1 LRIGPVPINSDEGC
15 QNVIAGLKS
24 LVQGVESMMRTLP
37 SFCAV
42 AISGLV
48 AGALTMSAASAQS
61 VPLPKPA
68 PLAKSGTIILAQA
81 RPTPPGTIAP
91 APVPVRPNARPGN
104 PGEATAFDSN
114 QRALVDRVSGYLSGM
129 RQVVGKFVQVGPD
142 GRKTTGDLFLQKPG
156 KLRFEY
162 DDPSPVQLIAD
173 GTSLVVRDRRLATQ
187 DLYPLGQTPLRFL
200 LADKVDLLRDTN
212 VVGVYSDD
220 IFTTVVIEEKQT
232 LGGKHKLMLMF
243 DAKDLTLKQWTVTD
257 PQGFDTTVAIYN
269 LDMTKKPDPALF
281 KINYERMH

>member
-1 LRIGPVPINSDEGC
+1 
-15 QNVIAGLKS
+15 
-24 LVQGVESMMRTLP
+24 MTRTLTR
-37 SFCAV
+37 SLHAFMTA
-42 AISGLV
+42 GLV
-48 AGALTMSAASAQS
+48 AGMFGVSGATAET
-61 VPLPKPA
+61 VPLQRAAPKP
-68 PLAKSGTIILAQA
+68 IILAQA

-91 APVPVRPNARPGN
+91 APAPVRPNAPAGK
-104 PGEATAFDSN
+104 PGETTAFDNN
-114 QRALVDRVSGYLSGM
+114 QRALVDRISQYLSGM

-212 VVGVYSDD
+212 VVNVYSDD
-220 IFTTVVIEEKQT
+220 IFSTVVIEEKQT

-281 KINYERMH
+281 KINYERMIQ

>member
-1 LRIGPVPINSDEGC
+1 
-15 QNVIAGLKS
+15 
-24 LVQGVESMMRTLP
+24 MRTLP

-42 AISGLV
+42 VIALSATPVMSG
-48 AGALTMSAASAQS
+48 ASAQS
-61 VPLPKPA
+61 VATPLQ
-68 PLAKSGTIILAQA
+68 KSEPIILAQA
-81 RPTPPGTIAP
+81 RPTPPGMVGTPP
-91 APVPVRPNARPGN
+91 APVRPNAPAGK
-104 PGEATAFDSN
+104 PGETTAFDGTR
-114 QRALVDRVSGYLSGM
+114 RALVDRMSTYLSGM

-142 GRKTTGDLFLQKPG
+142 GSKTQGDFFLQKPG

-212 VVGVYSDD
+212 VVGAYADN
-220 IFTTVVIEEKQT
+220 IFATVVIEEKQT

-257 PQGFDTTVAIYN
+257 PQGFDTTVAVYN
-269 LDMTKKPDPALF
+269 MDMTKKPDPALF
-281 KINYERMH
+281 KINYERMLQ

>member
-1 LRIGPVPINSDEGC
+1 MTRTLTSLCALVT
-15 QNVIAGLKS
+15 AGL
-24 LVQGVESMMRTLP
+24 
-37 SFCAV
+37 
-42 AISGLV
+42 ISGL
-48 AGALTMSAASAQS
+48 AGLSGASAQS
-61 VPLPKPA
+61 VPLPRPA
-68 PLAKSGTIILAQA
+68 PLAKSGTTNVEPLIVAQA
-81 RPTPPGTIAP
+81 RPTPPGMIAP
-91 APVPVRPNARPGN
+91 APSPVRPNAPAGK
-104 PGEATAFDSN
+104 PGEATAFDGS
-114 QRALVDRVSGYLSGM
+114 QRALVDRISNYLSGM
-129 RQVVGKFVQVGPD
+129 RQVVGRFVQVGPD
-142 GRKTTGDLFLQKPG
+142 GRKTTGDIFLQKPG

-220 IFTTVVIEEKQT
+220 IFATVVIEERQT

-257 PQGFDTTVAIYN
+257 PQGFDTTVAIYD

-281 KINYERMH
+281 KINYERMLQ

>member
-1 LRIGPVPINSDEGC
+1 MTRTLTRSLHLFMM
-15 QNVIAGLKS
+15 AGLAAGLFGVSGAAAGSNPS
-24 LVQGVESMMRTLP
+24 LQ
-37 SFCAV
+37 
-42 AISGLV
+42 
-48 AGALTMSAASAQS
+48 
-61 VPLPKPA
+61 A
-68 PLAKSGTIILAQA
+68 PQTEPVILAQA

-91 APVPVRPNARPGN
+91 APAPVRPNAPAGK
-104 PGEATAFDSN
+104 PGETTAFDNN
-114 QRALVDRVSGYLSGM
+114 QRALVDRISQYLSGM

-212 VVGVYSDD
+212 VVNVYSDD
-220 IFTTVVIEEKQT
+220 IFSTVVIEEKQT

-281 KINYERMH
+281 KINYERMIE

>member
-1 LRIGPVPINSDEGC
+1 
-15 QNVIAGLKS
+15 
-24 LVQGVESMMRTLP
+24 MMRTLP
-37 SFCAV
+37 GICAV
-42 AISGLV
+42 AMGGLLGGLL
-48 AGALTMSAASAQS
+48 AGTLTVSVASAQTRS
-61 VPLPKPA
+61 LETSPPM
-68 PLAKSGTIILAQA
+68 ILAQA
-81 RPTPPGTIAP
+81 RPTPPGSIGFPNPFRPNAP
-91 APVPVRPNARPGN
+91 APK
-104 PGEATAFDSN
+104 PGETTAFDAN

-212 VVGVYSDD
+212 VVGIYSDD
-220 IFTTVVIEEKQT
+220 IFSTVVIEEKQT

-269 LDMTKKPDPALF
+269 LDMSKKPDPALF

>member
-1 LRIGPVPINSDEGC
+1 
-15 QNVIAGLKS
+15 
-24 LVQGVESMMRTLP
+24 MTRTLLGRMVLG
-37 SFCAV
+37 FCALAV
-42 AISGLV
+42 MTEGSL
-48 AGALTMSAASAQS
+48 AAPQAAAQS

-68 PLAKSGTIILAQA
+68 PLRKAVGQAAVPAPIVLAQA
-81 RPTPPGTIAP
+81 PRANPPGIIPAPQIPSRGNAP
-91 APVPVRPNARPGN
+91 AD
-104 PGEATAFDSN
+104 ATAFDTK
-114 QRALVDRVSGYLSGM
+114 QRALVDKISGYLSGM
-129 RQVVGKFVQVGPD
+129 RQAVGKFVQVGPD
-142 GRKTTGDLFLQKPG
+142 GRKTQGELFLAKPG
-156 KLRFEY
+156 RLRFEY

-212 VVGVYSDD
+212 VVAVYSDD
-220 IFTTVVIEEKQT
+220 IFSTVVIEERQA

-257 PQGFDTTVAIYN
+257 PQGFDTTVAVYN

-281 KINYERMH
+281 KINYERNIQ

>member
-1 LRIGPVPINSDEGC
+1 
-15 QNVIAGLKS
+15 
-24 LVQGVESMMRTLP
+24 MTRTLP
-37 SFCAV
+37 AFCAIV
-42 AISGLV
+42 MVGLIAGFFGVPDAI
-48 AGALTMSAASAQS
+48 AQS

-68 PLAKSGTIILAQA
+68 PKAAAKPKQITVAQA
-81 RPTPPGTIAP
+81 RGPATPGFIPAP
-91 APVPVRPNARPGN
+91 AIPSRGDAR
-104 PGEATAFDSN
+104 ETTAFDNS
-114 QRALVDRVSGYLSGM
+114 QRALVDKISTYLTGM
-129 RQVVGKFVQVGPD
+129 RQAVGKFVQVGPD
-142 GRKTTGDLFLQKPG
+142 GRKTQGELFVQKPG

-212 VVGVYSDD
+212 VIGVYSDD
-220 IFTTVVIEEKQT
+220 LFSTVVIEERQA

-281 KINYERMH
+281 KINYERMLQ

>member
-1 LRIGPVPINSDEGC
+1 
-15 QNVIAGLKS
+15 
-24 LVQGVESMMRTLP
+24 MTRTLP
-37 SFCAV
+37 TFCAIAV
-42 AISGLV
+42 LV
-48 AGALTMSAASAQS
+48 ATMFAAPLALAQS

-68 PLAKSGTIILAQA
+68 PFPKQVAPIVVAQA
-81 RPTPPGTIAP
+81 QAQRPVPPGMVPAP
-91 APVPVRPNARPGN
+91 AIPSRPNAPS
-104 PGEATAFDSN
+104 ETTAFDTK
-114 QRALVDRVSGYLSGM
+114 QRALVDKISAYLSGL
-129 RQVVGKFVQVGPD
+129 RQAVGKFVQVGPD
-142 GRKTTGDLFLQKPG
+142 GRKTQGELYLQKPG

-173 GTSLVVRDRRLATQ
+173 GSSLVVRDRKLATQ

-212 VVGVYSDD
+212 VVSVYSDD
-220 IFTTVVIEEKQT
+220 IYSTVVIEERQA

-257 PQGFDTTVAIYN
+257 PQGFDTTVAVYN

-281 KINYERMH
+281 KINYERNIQ

>member
-1 LRIGPVPINSDEGC
+1 
-15 QNVIAGLKS
+15 
-24 LVQGVESMMRTLP
+24 MTRTLP
-37 SFCAV
+37 AFCAITFMGF
-42 AISGLV
+42 A
-48 AGALTMSAASAQS
+48 AGCLAMPEALA

-68 PLAKSGTIILAQA
+68 PKAKQITVAQA
-81 RPTPPGTIAP
+81 RGPVTPGIIPPPPIPSRGD
-91 APVPVRPNARPGN
+91 AR
-104 PGEATAFDSN
+104 ETTAFDNN
-114 QRALVDRVSGYLSGM
+114 QRALVDKISSYLTGM
-129 RQVVGKFVQVGPD
+129 RQATGKFVQVGPD
-142 GRKTTGDLFLQKPG
+142 GRKTQGELFVQKPG

-162 DDPSPVQLIAD
+162 DDPSPTQLIAD

-212 VVGVYSDD
+212 VIGVYSDD
-220 IFTTVVIEEKQT
+220 IFSTVVIEERQA

-257 PQGFDTTVAIYN
+257 PQGFDTTVAVYN

-281 KINYERMH
+281 KINYERMIQ

>member
-1 LRIGPVPINSDEGC
+1 
-15 QNVIAGLKS
+15 
-24 LVQGVESMMRTLP
+24 MTRTLP
-37 SFCAV
+37 SLCALV
-42 AISGLV
+42 TAGFV
-48 AGALTMSAASAQS
+48 AGLLGVSGASAQS
-61 VPLPKPA
+61 VPLPRPA
-68 PLAKSGTIILAQA
+68 PLPKTDTMTVAQA
-81 RPTPPGTIAP
+81 QRPTPPGTIAP
-91 APVPVRPNARPGN
+91 APVPVRPNAPAGK
-104 PGEATAFDSN
+104 PGETTAFDGT
-114 QRALVDRVSGYLSGM
+114 QRALVDKISNYLSGM

-142 GRKTTGDLFLQKPG
+142 GSKTTGDLFVLKPG

-162 DDPSPVQLIAD
+162 DDPSPIQLIAD

-212 VVGVYSDD
+212 VVGVYDKD
-220 IFTTVVIEEKQT
+220 PIFATVVIEEKQT

-281 KINYERMH
+281 KINYERVLQ

>member
-1 LRIGPVPINSDEGC
+1 
-15 QNVIAGLKS
+15 
-24 LVQGVESMMRTLP
+24 MTRTLP
-37 SFCAV
+37 NLCAFV
-42 AISGLV
+42 AAGLV
-48 AGALTMSAASAQS
+48 AGTVSGAATQS
-61 VPLPKPA
+61 IPLPRPA
-68 PLAKSGTIILAQA
+68 PFPKSGAMTVAQA
-81 RPTPPGTIAP
+81 QRPTPPGTIAP
-91 APVPVRPNARPGN
+91 APGPVRPNAAVGK
-104 PGEATAFDSN
+104 PGETTAFDGA
-114 QRALVDRVSGYLSGM
+114 QRTLVDRISSYLSGM

-142 GRKTTGDLFLQKPG
+142 GRKTQGELYLQKPG

-162 DDPSPVQLIAD
+162 DDPSPIQLIAD

-212 VVGVYSDD
+212 VVSVYSDD
-220 IFTTVVIEEKQT
+220 IFSTVVIEERQT

-257 PQGFDTTVAIYN
+257 PQGFDTTVAVYN

-281 KINYERMH
+281 KINYERILQ

>member
-1 LRIGPVPINSDEGC
+1 
-15 QNVIAGLKS
+15 
-24 LVQGVESMMRTLP
+24 MTRTLP
-37 SFCAV
+37 RGLPGFCAIAV
-42 AISGLV
+42 LA
-48 AGALTMSAASAQS
+48 AATFAAPQALAQS

-68 PLAKSGTIILAQA
+68 PFPKEKSAPLVVAQA
-81 RPTPPGTIAP
+81 QRQSPPGIIPAPQIPSRGNAP
-91 APVPVRPNARPGN
+91 AD
-104 PGEATAFDSN
+104 ATAFDTK
-114 QRALVDRVSGYLSGM
+114 QRALVDKISTYLSGM
-129 RQVVGKFVQVGPD
+129 RQAVGRFVQVGPD
-142 GRKTTGDLFLQKPG
+142 GRKTQGELFVQKPG

-212 VVGVYSDD
+212 VVAVYSDD
-220 IFTTVVIEEKQT
+220 IFSTVVIEERQA

-257 PQGFDTTVAIYN
+257 PQGFDTTVAVYN
-269 LDMTKKPDPALF
+269 LDLTKKPDPALF
-281 KINYERMH
+281 KINYERMIQ

>member
-1 LRIGPVPINSDEGC
+1 
-15 QNVIAGLKS
+15 
-24 LVQGVESMMRTLP
+24 MMRTLP
-37 SFCAV
+37 GSCAFAMTALMAGIL
-42 AISGLV
+42 AISG
-48 AGALTMSAASAQS
+48 ASAQS
-61 VPLPKPA
+61 VATPPLPT
-68 PLAKSGTIILAQA
+68 SESIILAQA
-81 RPTPPGTIAP
+81 RPTPPGMIGTPP
-91 APVPVRPNARPGN
+91 APVRPNAPAGK
-104 PGEATAFDSN
+104 PGETTAFDAN
-114 QRALVDRVSGYLSGM
+114 QRALVDRMSIYLSGM

-142 GRKTTGDLFLQKPG
+142 GSKTQGDFFLQKPG

-212 VVGVYSDD
+212 VVGAYADN
-220 IFTTVVIEEKQT
+220 IFATVVIEEKQT

-257 PQGFDTTVAIYN
+257 PQGFDTTVAVFN
-269 LDMTKKPDPALF
+269 MDMTKKPDPALF

>member
-1 LRIGPVPINSDEGC
+1 
-15 QNVIAGLKS
+15 
-24 LVQGVESMMRTLP
+24 MMRTLP
-37 SFCAV
+37 NFCA
-42 AISGLV
+42 AALSGLL
-48 AGALTMSAASAQS
+48 AGSLVVSAAAAQS
-61 VPLPKPA
+61 SPSAHPSGA
-68 PLAKSGTIILAQA
+68 PGAIVVAQA
-81 RPTPPGTIAP
+81 RPTPPGTVGP
-91 APVPVRPNARPGN
+91 FPTPVRPNAAVGK
-104 PGEATAFDSN
+104 PGETTAFDGK
-114 QRALVDRVSGYLSGM
+114 QRALVDRISQYLSGM

-220 IFTTVVIEEKQT
+220 IFSTVVIEEKQT

-269 LDMTKKPDPALF
+269 LDMTKKLDPALF
-281 KINYERMH
+281 KIDYERMH

>member
-1 LRIGPVPINSDEGC
+1 
-15 QNVIAGLKS
+15 
-24 LVQGVESMMRTLP
+24 MRTLP

-42 AISGLV
+42 AMTGLAAGTLMMSG
-48 AGALTMSAASAQS
+48 AFAQS
-61 VPLPKPA
+61 VPLPRPA
-68 PLAKSGTIILAQA
+68 PLPKSDAIVVAQA
-81 RPTPPGTIAP
+81 PRPPGTIAP
-91 APVPVRPNARPGN
+91 APAPVRPNAPAGK
-104 PGEATAFDSN
+104 PGEATAFDTG
-114 QRALVDRVSGYLSGM
+114 QRALVDKMSTYLSGM

-142 GRKTTGDLFLQKPG
+142 GSRTMGDFFLQKPG

-162 DDPSPVQLIAD
+162 DDPSPIQLIAD

-212 VVGVYSDD
+212 VVGAFSDNV
-220 IFTTVVIEEKQT
+220 FSTVVIEEKQT

-257 PQGFDTTVAIYN
+257 PQGFDTTVAVYN
-269 LDMTKKPDPALF
+269 MDMTKKPDPALF
-281 KINYERMH
+281 KINYERMLQ

>member
-1 LRIGPVPINSDEGC
+1 
-15 QNVIAGLKS
+15 
-24 LVQGVESMMRTLP
+24 MMRTLP
-37 SFCAV
+37 SFCAAV
-42 AISGLV
+42 IGGLL
-48 AGALTMSAASAQS
+48 AGALSMSAASAQS
-61 VPLPKPA
+61 VPTSEQSG
-68 PLAKSGTIILAQA
+68 PLILAQA
-81 RPTPPGTIAP
+81 QRQTPPGLGNPFPTPIRPGAP
-91 APVPVRPNARPGN
+91 AGK
-104 PGEATAFDSN
+104 PGEATAFDAK
-114 QRALVDRVSGYLSGM
+114 QRALVDRISNYLSGM

-142 GRKTTGDLFLQKPG
+142 GSKTTGDLFLQKPG

-212 VVGVYSDD
+212 VVNVYSDD
-220 IFTTVVIEEKQT
+220 IFSTVVIEERQT

-257 PQGFDTTVAIYN
+257 PQGFDTTVAIFD
-269 LDMTKKPDPALF
+269 LDTTKKPDPALF

>member
-1 LRIGPVPINSDEGC
+1 MTGTLTR
-15 QNVIAGLKS
+15 S
-24 LVQGVESMMRTLP
+24 L
-37 SFCAV
+37 CAIV
-42 AISGLV
+42 SVGLV
-48 AGALTMSAASAQS
+48 TGLFGMSDASAE
-61 VPLPKPA
+61 VPLPRPA
-68 PLAKSGTIILAQA
+68 PKAKSIVVAQA

-91 APVPVRPNARPGN
+91 APGPVRPNAPAGK
-104 PGEATAFDSN
+104 PGEATAFDGT
-114 QRALVDRVSGYLSGM
+114 QRALVDRISQYLSGM

-142 GRKTTGDLFLQKPG
+142 GRKTTGDIFLQKPG

-212 VVGVYSDD
+212 VVNVYSDD
-220 IFTTVVIEEKQT
+220 IFSTVVIEEKQT

-243 DAKDLTLKQWTVTD
+243 DAKDTTLKQWTVTD

>member
-1 LRIGPVPINSDEGC
+1 
-15 QNVIAGLKS
+15 
-24 LVQGVESMMRTLP
+24 MTRTLTGGLHT
-37 SFCAV
+37 FIMA
-42 AISGLV
+42 GLV
-48 AGALTMSAASAQS
+48 AGLFGGSGAAAG
-61 VPLPKPA
+61 PLSLVQA
-68 PLAKSGTIILAQA
+68 PQPQPIILAQA
-81 RPTPPGTIAP
+81 RPTPPGSIAP
-91 APVPVRPNARPGN
+91 APAPVRPNAPAGK
-104 PGEATAFDSN
+104 PGETTAFDNN
-114 QRALVDRVSGYLSGM
+114 QRALVDRISQYLSGM

-212 VVGVYSDD
+212 VVNVYSDD
-220 IFTTVVIEEKQT
+220 IFSTVVIEEKQT

-281 KINYERMH
+281 KINYERMIQ

>member
-1 LRIGPVPINSDEGC
+1 
-15 QNVIAGLKS
+15 
-24 LVQGVESMMRTLP
+24 MTRTLTR
-37 SFCAV
+37 SLCAFV
-42 AISGLV
+42 MAGFGMGLLGTSG
-48 AGALTMSAASAQS
+48 ASAES
-61 VPLPKPA
+61 VPLPRPA
-68 PLAKSGTIILAQA
+68 PKAKSFEVAQA

-91 APVPVRPNARPGN
+91 APAPVRPNAPAAK
-104 PGEATAFDSN
+104 PGEATAFDGN
-114 QRALVDRVSGYLSGM
+114 QRALVDRISQYLSGM

-142 GRKTTGDLFLQKPG
+142 GRKTTGDIFLQKPG

-173 GTSLVVRDRRLATQ
+173 GTSHVVRDRRLATQ

-212 VVGVYSDD
+212 VVNVYSDD
-220 IFTTVVIEEKQT
+220 IFSTVVIEEKQT

>member
-1 LRIGPVPINSDEGC
+1 MT
-15 QNVIAGLKS
+15 A
-24 LVQGVESMMRTLP
+24 
-37 SFCAV
+37 
-42 AISGLV
+42 GLV
-48 AGALTMSAASAQS
+48 AGLFGASGAAAGS
-61 VPLPKPA
+61 LPQLQA
-68 PLAKSGTIILAQA
+68 PQTQPIILAQA

-91 APVPVRPNARPGN
+91 APAPVRPNAPAGK
-104 PGEATAFDSN
+104 PGEATAFDGS
-114 QRALVDRVSGYLSGM
+114 QRGLVDRISQYLSGM

-142 GRKTTGDLFLQKPG
+142 GRKTTGDIFLQKPG

-212 VVGVYSDD
+212 VVNVYSDD
-220 IFTTVVIEEKQT
+220 IFSTVVIEEKQT

-281 KINYERMH
+281 KINYERMIE

>member
-1 LRIGPVPINSDEGC
+1 MSERI
-15 QNVIAGLKS
+15 
-24 LVQGVESMMRTLP
+24 
-37 SFCAV
+37 CAIG
-42 AISGLV
+42 AAAE
-48 AGALTMSAASAQS
+48 AGAAPKTAAKRRRSWSRRRAS
-61 VPLPKPA
+61 DA
-68 PLAKSGTIILAQA
+68 A
-81 RPTPPGTIAP
+81 RIHSRRRRSPSRG
-91 APVPVRPNARPGN
+91 NA
-104 PGEATAFDSN
+104 PGETTAFDSS
-114 QRALVDRVSGYLSGM
+114 QRALVDKISTYLSGM
-129 RQVVGKFVQVGPD
+129 RQAVGKFVQVGPD
-142 GRKTTGDLFLQKPG
+142 GRKTQGELFVQKPG

-212 VVGVYSDD
+212 VIGVYSDD
-220 IFTTVVIEEKQT
+220 IFSTVVIEERQA

-257 PQGFDTTVAIYN
+257 PQGFDTTVAVYN

-281 KINYERMH
+281 KINYERMIQ